1 MKEEEKQQEKKLHV
15 DVSDETQIFCEELI
29 LEILIRAHAKT
40 LFRSKC
46 VCKNWQSLISDQSFI
61 NRYIKRSKSLPPS
74 LTGFF
79 YRTGNIVDPNDDGHV
94 KFLSTGSLNDT
105 NDLNVLN
112 KGLSFLSEING
123 SVYVVDSNNGLLLCA
138 KKPKLSG
145 LDYVSSTPICYF
157 VCNPVTKQWVAL
169 PEPKHCDYGASA
181 LLHCYNLDELCAQK
195 TEFMVYCF
203 CKENPNFLQVEI
215 FSSKAGKWY
224 KCNTCYYNWLS
235 KEFNCMTLL
244 NGSVY
249 WLQEDGNMVV
259 YDVKKESICFV
270 KLPHSDIFGRWI
282 LHLGVSGGSVYV
294 TERNQTCFFVWVLV
308 DGLEFCLSQTIEVEN
323 LINDPKRISTN
334 QPQVRLRFKILGFH
348 QAAYQLV
355 FVGINPYKAAL
366 YCVNKRRLEH
376 ISDLH
381 PSTFCNFYLRLF
393 PYSLPAW
400 PTCIPFLKNS

>member
-15 DVSDETQIFCEELI
+15 DVSEETQIFCEELI

-61 NRYIKRSKSLPPS
+61 NRYIKRSKSLPPA

-79 YRTGNIVDPNDDGHV
+79 YRTGF
-94 KFLSTGSLNDT
+94 K
-105 NDLNVLN
+105 
-112 KGLSFLSEING
+112 FLSEING

-138 KKPKLSG
+138 KKPKLSR

-157 VCNPVTKQWVAL
+157 VCNPVTKQWVSL
-169 PEPKHCDYGASA
+169 PETKHCNFGASA

-203 CKENPNFLQVEI
+203 SKENPNFLQVEI
-215 FSSKAGKWY
+215 FSSKAGEWY
-224 KCNTCYYNWLS
+224 RHNACYYNWLS

-249 WLQEDGNMVV
+249 WLQEEDEKIVV
-259 YDVKKESICFV
+259 YDLKKESICFV
-270 KLPHSDIFGRWI
+270 KLPHNDISKRWI

-294 TERNQTCFFVWVLV
+294 TERSRTCFFVWVLV
-308 DGLEFCLSQTIEVEN
+308 DGLEFCLSQTIEVES

-366 YCVNKRRLEH
+366 YRVNKRRLEH
-376 ISDLH
+376 ISDFH
-381 PSTFCNFYLRLF
+381 PSAFCNFKLRLF